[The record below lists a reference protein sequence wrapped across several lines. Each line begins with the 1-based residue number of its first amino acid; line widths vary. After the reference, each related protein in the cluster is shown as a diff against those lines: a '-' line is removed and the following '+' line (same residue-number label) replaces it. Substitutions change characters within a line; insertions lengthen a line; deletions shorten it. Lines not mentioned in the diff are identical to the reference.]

1 MCEQFNIEPD
11 PAKMPLEASVF
22 PSEVQVAF
30 FVFDLLPDR
39 WDGMSGMYMGKDWS
53 SMEFLLNLYQ
63 IDERRD
69 TVLFAKMYETILVNA
84 RAAELQKQRKEEE
97 RKAKAQAG
105 SKTRKING

>member
-39 WDGMSGMYMGKDWS
+39 WDGMSGMYLGKDWS

-63 IDERRD
+63 LEGKKDI
-69 TVLFAKMYETILVNA
+69 VFFAKMYETILVNE
-84 RAAELQKQRKEEE
+84 RAEDLKRQRKEEE

-105 SKTRKING
+105 SRTRKISG

>member
-1 MCEQFNIEPD
+1 
-11 PAKMPLEASVF
+11 MPLEPSEF
-22 PSEVQVAF
+22 PEEVQVAF

-84 RAAELQKQRKEEE
+84 RAEELQKQRKEEE